1 MKKKMVTLN
10 NFIKSLTDEER
21 LSELNN
27 LQNYIIKIKTEATDY
42 LVGCYFNI
50 PCI

>member
-1 MKKKMVTLN
+1 MNEEKMVTLN

-27 LQNYIIKIKTEATDY
+27 LQNYIIKIKQKQLTT
-42 LVGCYFNI
+42 
-50 PCI
+50 